1 MLFYCGLSENYSVHN
16 NLVCGENAL
25 VEEAGVLDSLT
36 WRLSLLHTMPQVE
49 FNEWTNKGTHVKKR
63 ETFRV
68 LLVALC
74 ENCGH
79 SLRLLNSEINLHSID
94 ICDSIC
100 LVFDHL

>member
-1 MLFYCGLSENYSVHN
+1 MWWLVVVLFYCGLSENYSVHN

-63 ETFRV
+63 QTFRV
-68 LLVALC
+68 LVVALC

-79 SLRLLNSEINLHSID
+79 SLRLGKLRNQSSFH
-94 ICDSIC
+94 
-100 LVFDHL
+100 